1 MAIFCPDYLF
11 LRNGGRIMKK
21 NLDISSA
28 GLHLLAMGLMLCD
41 HLWATVVP
49 GNDWLTDIG
58 RLAFPIFA
66 FMTVEGYFHTSN
78 LKKYVLR
85 LLTFA
90 VISEIPFNLMLG
102 SPQSAAAALLDLT

>member
-11 LRNGGRIMKK
+11 LRNGGSIMKK

-49 GNDWLTDIG
+49 GND
-58 RLAFPIFA
+58 
-66 FMTVEGYFHTSN
+66 
-78 LKKYVLR
+78 
-85 LLTFA
+85 
-90 VISEIPFNLMLG
+90 
-102 SPQSAAAALLDLT
+102 